1 MKRLLVSTTALV
13 SIVASSAFADA
24 SKLDI
29 KVNGLVNFEYGVRNQ
44 KADYKK
50 NANVSANQKNSAFN
64 NNARVSV
71 SAIAQ
76 ADAGFKYG
84 AVAGLM
90 TSAQQRAGK
99 DNSTTDNTYIFVDS
113 SLGRVEVGSNYSASK
128 TMGITGG
135 SVARGTG
142 GVTGDWDSFVSWGSF
157 SETTIPSASSTQND
171 FYNST
176 SLLSDKYSAAGNN
189 SEATNKI
196 TYYTPQVAGFQLG
209 VSYAPDSN
217 VTGDKAPS
225 NTSTNRTLKNLV
237 NAGLTYNNTFD
248 QITLGVSAVG
258 STGTVKK
265 ATTANATRHNFQS
278 YAFGSSLS
286 YSAFSVSGNWGTAN
300 KKFFTYDDKLN
311 TGLLGDAKISK
322 NVTFWSSAVA
332 YVQGPFGVSA
342 NYYSSQSASKNK
354 FNAWALSAD
363 YSLAPGITPYV
374 EFVQFQAKPNKTLN
388 ATATKNKGNVFLVG
402 TALSF

>member
-13 SIVASSAFADA
+13 SIFASSAFADA

-44 KADYKK
+44 KAPYKQT
-50 NANVSANQKNSAFN
+50 NLTQNQKNSAFN

-71 SAIAQ
+71 SAMAQ

-90 TSAQQRAGK
+90 TSANQRGGK
-99 DNSTTDNTYIFVDS
+99 DNSTTDNTYIFVES

-142 GVTGDWDSFVSWGSF
+142 GVTGDWDSFANID
-157 SETTIPSASSTQND
+157 EKND
-171 FYNST
+171 TGFYNST
-176 SLLSDKYSAAGNN
+176 SLLGDSFKVSSTN
-189 SEATNKI
+189 SEVTNKI

-209 VSYAPDSN
+209 VSYSPDNTVNGNTGVAN
-217 VTGDKAPS
+217 VDPS
-225 NTSTNRTLKNLV
+225 KKDIKNLF
-237 NAGLTYNNTFD
+237 NAGLTYNQTFD
-248 QITLGVSAVG
+248 QITLGVSAIG
-258 STGTVKK
+258 STGSVKK
-265 ATTANATRHNFQS
+265 GTTATARKHNYQG

-286 YSAFSVSGNWGTAN
+286 YAGFSVSGNWGTNIKKYYTIDGAN
-300 KKFFTYDDKLN
+300 AN
-311 TGLLGDAKISK
+311 SIGGS
-322 NVTFWSSAVA
+322 NVTKDVKFWSTAVA

-342 NYYSSQSASKNK
+342 NYYNSQSASKHK
-354 FNAWALSAD
+354 LNAWALSAD
-363 YSLAPGITPYV
+363 YSLAPGITPYA
-374 EFVQFQAKPNKTLN
+374 EFVQFQGKYNKTLN
-388 ATATKNKGNVFLVG
+388 VTATKNKGNVFLVG